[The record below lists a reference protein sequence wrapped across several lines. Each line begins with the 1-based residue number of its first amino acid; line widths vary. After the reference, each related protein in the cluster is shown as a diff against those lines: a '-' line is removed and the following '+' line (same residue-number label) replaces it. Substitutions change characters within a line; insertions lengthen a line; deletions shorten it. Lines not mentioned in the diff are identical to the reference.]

1 MTETINER
9 MNHSCSS
16 DGSVSIFFFFFST
29 IILLRLSFGKSSPFN
44 ARIAVHPSTYFQ
56 RVTLVSPSPID
67 KRASPPRP
75 PGPRLYSL
83 DLVGHH
89 HRVLLADLGGGVRF
103 VVVGTVVLV

>member
-16 DGSVSIFFFFFST
+16 DGSVSIFFLFLFFST
-29 IILLRLSFGKSSPFN
+29 IIILRLSFGKSSPFN

-75 PGPRLYSL
+75 PGPRSRAYILWILSATTTGFSL
-83 DLVGHH
+83 
-89 HRVLLADLGGGVRF
+89 RILAAASAL
-103 VVVGTVVLV
+103 